1 MISLQRKRNTLVCDP
16 STSMDV
22 EHVET
27 KVETNGGHCVLNAQ
41 LLQKIPKR
49 AVSAMRWR
57 PFKQKQVKSGI
68 GKTRRFWMQNKL
80 CKENTGKDHFWISTT
95 ILRMRTNQ
103 CKKTMEQLKRQSSLT
118 ISELDIIFYI
128 FVFLLFYKSGS
139 AQVSLAPSISH
150 ISGTPFPFSLSFMLK
165 IGCQGTHFRGT
176 FPNITLKIIKP
187 FRFHTSRPSL
197 LHCFIFQNHPT

>member
-1 MISLQRKRNTLVCDP
+1 M
-16 STSMDV
+16 
-22 EHVET
+22 H
-27 KVETNGGHCVLNAQ
+27 
-41 LLQKIPKR
+41 
-49 AVSAMRWR
+49 WW
-57 PFKQKQVKSGI
+57 PFKQKQMRSRIDKI
-68 GKTRRFWMQNKL
+68 RLFRMENKL
-80 CKENTGKDHFWISTT
+80 CWASTGKDHFWKATT

-118 ISELDIIFYI
+118 ITELDIIFHI
-128 FVFLLFYKSGS
+128 FVFLFIKSGS
-139 AQVSLAPSISH
+139 AQISQTLFICLSICH
-150 ISGTPFPFSLSFMLK
+150 ISSTAFPFSLCFMLK